1 MADRPEHEDTLRR
14 LADTQG
20 DLLELAPAALALAA
34 LDHAGEAL
42 DPYIAHLDELAA
54 ATMDR
59 NSTRQTPRHPPAP
72 RMPARA

>member
-1 MADRPEHEDTLRR
+1 MADRPEHEDHLRR

-34 LDHAGEAL
+34 LDHADVAL

-54 ATMDR
+54 ATA
-59 NSTRQTPRHPPAP
+59 QAG
-72 RMPARA
+72 